1 MSQSVQD
8 STDANPCPAVM
19 AAIDPQHTY
28 VYLPADGNAE
38 TMPGG
43 SAFWSQPPDHIDRL
57 GHGWL
62 VSEYTF
68 DADWANW
75 EMHPEADEFVY
86 LLDGAIDLLLE
97 HADGVQ
103 TIALDG
109 RGAVVVPRGVW
120 HTASVRAPSRV
131 LHVTL
136 GAGTQHRPR

>member
-1 MSQSVQD
+1 MSV
-8 STDANPCPAVM
+8 
-19 AAIDPQHTY
+19 IDPQHTY
-28 VYLPADGNAE
+28 VHLSADGKAE
-38 TMPGG
+38 SLPGG
-43 SAFWSQPPDHIDRL
+43 SAFWSQPAEQIERF

-68 DADWANW
+68 DADWRNW
-75 EMHPEADEFVY
+75 EMHPAADELVY

-97 HADGVQ
+97 RPEGVQ
-103 TIALDG
+103 TIRLDG

-120 HTASVRAPSRV
+120 HTATVHAPSRV